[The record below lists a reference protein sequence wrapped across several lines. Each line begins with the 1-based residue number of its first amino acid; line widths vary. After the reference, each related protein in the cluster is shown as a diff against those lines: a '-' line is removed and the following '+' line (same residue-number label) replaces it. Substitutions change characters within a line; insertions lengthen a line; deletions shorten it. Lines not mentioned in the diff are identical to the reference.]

1 MKTIAPTDL
10 GVHELIANRR
20 SARIYQPTPVDDTTL
35 VRLLEAAR
43 WAASGRNRQPW
54 NFIVATKDNREE
66 YLRIFNCLNEG
77 NQSWARTAPV
87 LMIVVAQVEEN
98 GAPIRTALYETGL
111 AVGSLTIQAM
121 AEGIMLRQMGG
132 FDREKARQVF
142 HVPATHDPV
151 VAIALGYPARTAT
164 LPLELRE
171 REEAPRLRASLCSAA
186 SGGRLRPLSRN
197 RRAMCWV
204 GFVRPHSDRN
214 FTSCVVQCHNLKKEF
229 TG

>member
-20 SARIYQPTPVDDTTL
+20 SARIYQPTPVDDATL

-54 NFIVATKDNREE
+54 SFIVATKDDREE
-66 YLRIFNCLNEG
+66 YLRIFDCLKEG

-87 LMIVVAQVEEN
+87 LMLVVAQIEED
-98 GAPIRTALYETGL
+98 GSPIRTGMYDTGL
-111 AVGSLTIQAM
+111 AVSSLTIQAM

-132 FDREKARQVF
+132 FDRDKARQVF

-151 VAIALGYPARTAT
+151 VAIALGYPADPET

-171 REEAPRLRASLCSAA
+171 RETAPRLRKPLSEFVFSGRWGQSASL
-186 SGGRLRPLSRN
+186 
-197 RRAMCWV
+197 V
-204 GFVRPHSDRN
+204 
-214 FTSCVVQCHNLKKEF
+214 E
-229 TG
+229 